1 MSKSSPME
9 IVNMMRASPSSVDNA
24 YGRREGASSSRSQDL
39 SSQEAIESLLLLGQ
53 EPILAPKKLELDS
66 LEFSPSSCSITGA
79 DGISY
84 YQRMRIR
91 NNEASKRCRLKRRL
105 KAEQLESQNNLL
117 TMSNKLLKQRILR
130 LNKIC
135 HLLKDCVNDFKEDE
149 EGEEEE
155 AEEANPSKC
164 SCFETV
170 AAIKKFNRDTPDST
184 SLSNEELLAKSKLD
198 RELEDMSE
206 FYLDLDGRPS
216 SSSDD
221 EKKPKL
227 TRSLS
232 CQPVLNRTSLDAINE
247 TIVKTL
253 KTPLVTLALTSAA
266 TRIQNSKPLS
276 TNPPPGLI
284 SVTSPTVQNP
294 KPAMSV
300 SVKSPPSVI
309 TNNLQVIPPQLVFVT
324 TKSPPPKTKE
334 ILIKCEPDL
343 RVVEE
348 VVETTAVPPPPLL
361 TPSNSCLVMTTSN
374 DNPYKEKPCGNELHS
389 INKLTGYL
397 DLTMRTFSRDD
408 GTSAAE
414 RVIIKSA
421 LGLPFW
427 QADELPSFICDNHR
441 QEISFQTEHLSC
453 VICGKKKKKPF
464 STPMSIITY
473 RMSLEHH
480 MNTGKI
486 LAIGQLI
493 CSICKDRYL
502 KMEATLLNYSTN
514 NQLKIS
520 SNLADTVPQ
529 IMGLRQNNTVI
540 INKQKDVKVIVQPV
554 PRITNFN
561 SSTANSQLV
570 SICNSSNS
578 ANEIVSS
585 PTTSLVPTSCSNDNI
600 FHKISRLNDALQA
613 VNPRYRPIG
622 FSITSIESC
631 SPSVLQDAVAAT
643 DTAISTL
650 LSVIAPGQES
660 LLWESVKVKLDEKYC
675 NKKASISPI

>member
-1 MSKSSPME
+1 ME

-91 NNEASKRCRLKRRL
+91 NNEASKRCRLKRRRL

-117 TMSNKLLKQRILR
+117 TMT
-130 LNKIC
+130 
-135 HLLKDCVNDFKEDE
+135 VFNDFKEDE
-149 EGEEEE
+149 EGEE

-184 SLSNEELLAKSKLD
+184 SLIAA
-198 RELEDMSE
+198 
-206 FYLDLDGRPS
+206 
-216 SSSDD
+216 DD

-247 TIVKTL
+247 TIQQPGFRIRSL
-253 KTPLVTLALTSAA
+253 CPLIRRLVSF
-266 TRIQNSKPLS
+266 LS
-276 TNPPPGLI
+276 PVLRFK
-284 SVTSPTVQNP
+284 NP

-453 VICGKKKKKPF
+453 VICGKKKKKKPF

-493 CSICKDRYL
+493 CSIF
-502 KMEATLLNYSTN
+502 
-514 NQLKIS
+514 
-520 SNLADTVPQ
+520 
-529 IMGLRQNNTVI
+529 I

-622 FSITSIESC
+622 
-631 SPSVLQDAVAAT
+631 DAVAAT